1 MLSDP
6 DYKSFL
12 QTLES
17 TPVKPDFEANLQA
30 TKAVDKPKQ
39 TPLLLHLAAKTEKQ
53 RIKREK
59 SKAKAIRR
67 QQNQQSNVGT
77 SKGGGGEK
85 SSKKPKS
92 SNTRPKQTRGN
103 FVLN

>member
-1 MLSDP
+1 M
-6 DYKSFL
+6 
-12 QTLES
+12 
-17 TPVKPDFEANLQA
+17 KPDFEANLQA

-77 SKGGGGEK
+77 SKGGGEK